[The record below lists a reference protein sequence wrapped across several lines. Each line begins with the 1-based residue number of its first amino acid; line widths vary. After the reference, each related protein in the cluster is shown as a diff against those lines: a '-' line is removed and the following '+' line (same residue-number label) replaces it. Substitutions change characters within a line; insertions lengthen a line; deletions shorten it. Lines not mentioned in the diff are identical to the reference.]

1 MNILGHRQLPL
12 KLRLVRWDYLVT
24 FFGIYLKRPLSW
36 FLWII
41 FVRMLRDLNL
51 ILPLVLAILS
61 KEVWA
66 VLHVSHTLER
76 WLIIHRHPDII
87 VGHFGCLLLNLVLT
101 AYEDVE
107 LAINLVLLDTILALR
122 ALMLVKK
129 GETAV
134 LPTFNNIS
142 VLVFLHE
149 FVRFLLKILVHL
161 LGGISRLLVWHVP
174 TFL

>member
-1 MNILGHRQLPL
+1 MGMSFTWLNDMYKYPTCDHLFGPNPGLVARNWPTCFKCLP
-12 KLRLVRWDYLVT
+12 
-24 FFGIYLKRPLSW
+24 G
-36 FLWII
+36 
-41 FVRMLRDLNL
+41 
-51 ILPLVLAILS
+51 LVLAILS

-76 WLIIHRHPDII
+76 RLIIHRHPDII
-87 VGHFGCLLLNLVLT
+87 VGHFGCLLLDLVLT

-107 LAINLVLLDTILALR
+107 LPINLVLLDTILTLR

-134 LPTFNNIS
+134 LPTFDNIS

-149 FVRFLLKILVHL
+149 FVRFLLKILVHTVVCS
-161 LGGISRLLVWHVP
+161 GIYVWYVCVCVCGQWEKGREKG
-174 TFL
+174 